1 MNTKQIKS
9 IVTAA
14 AVLAL
19 GTTAFGAGYALF
31 ESSATGN
38 ADAAGLTTKG
48 GEPSAMFFNPA
59 AISDLEGTQVSVGS
73 SFLLTHF
80 SIEGKNPYTGE
91 TMRKEA
97 DDRLFTLPH
106 AYITHK
112 LSDDFQIG
120 LGIFSKFGLGLT
132 MDDDWFGR
140 YNNVEVD
147 ILTMTVA
154 PTISWKISDSVSVG
168 AALNLQCMDVALKQK
183 IPATKL
189 NPSLTSPALDITQ
202 DLESSEIS
210 TGVGASIGITWDA
223 TEDLHL
229 GASYTSRVKH
239 DIDGDVSYYKSP
251 MLAAAPVFKDTTASA
266 ELTTP
271 DEVIIAATY
280 DVTDRLTL
288 GAAVTYTAWSVF
300 DGLTIEYDS
309 LAAVGAPEVSLEKNW
324 KDTVRFAF
332 GGSYQLNDAWVLR
345 ASYTY
350 DDSPLNKSH
359 PDYLVPAHD
368 RHIFAVG
375 AGWTKN
381 DWTVDMSYFFEFVP
395 STSLAADFDHGVYD
409 GGYSDGNANCLGITV
424 TRRF

>member
-9 IVTAA
+9 FVTAA

-38 ADAAGLTTKG
+38 ADAAGLMTKG

-59 AISDLEGTQVSVGS
+59 AISDLEGTQVSIGS

-112 LSDDFQIG
+112 LNDDFQIG

-132 MDDDWFGR
+132 MDSDWFGR

-147 ILTMTVA
+147 ILTITVA
-154 PTISWKISDSVSVG
+154 PTISWKISDSVSIG
-168 AALNLQCMDVALKQK
+168 AALNVQGMDVALNQK
-183 IPATKL
+183 IPGTKL
-189 NPSLTSPALDITQ
+189 DPSLSHPMFDITQ

-210 TGVGASIGITWDA
+210 YGVGASIGITWDA
-223 TEDLHL
+223 TDDLHL

-239 DIDGDVSYYKSP
+239 DIEGDVCYYKHP
-251 MLAAAPVFKDTTASA
+251 ALANVPVFKNTTASA

-271 DEVIIAATY
+271 DEVIVAATY
-280 DVTDRLTL
+280 DFTDKLTL
-288 GAAVTYTAWSVF
+288 GAAVTYTSWSVF

-324 KDTVRFAF
+324 KDTVRFAV
-332 GGSYQLNDAWVLR
+332 GGSYKLNDAWVLR

-350 DDSPLNKSH
+350 DDSPLNKAH

-368 RHIFAVG
+368 RHIFGFG

-395 STSLAADFDHGVYD
+395 SSRLSADFGHGVYE
-409 GGYSDGNANCLGITV
+409 GEYCTGNANCLGITV